1 MTKTTDDLIAE
12 FEAWLAGR
20 DITQYTRKD
29 YPKYIRS
36 FCKFFHGDLLS
47 VDEEVLEGYVAYLRK
62 RDVTQNS
69 IKRYFTGLSNF
80 FKFLVK
86 RKYIAVNPAI
96 PVQQDYLKSYKSR
109 DTSQLKQV
117 ITVDQAKKMVASIL
131 DPRERA
137 VIVMLLKTGVRN
149 HELVELDVNDVD
161 QPNLT
166 VYLHPTTKRSNLE
179 VYIDE
184 ETAHTLKRWLKQR
197 EKENIHNLSALFLDR
212 YGSRLTVRSSSRIVR
227 KHAIACGLH
236 KQSSDLPRDRLS
248 PHNFRYYFTTRMLD
262 AGMRPLFVQY
272 LRGDAGNK
280 AMDLYNRIN
289 KAEVKDEYLRTVPR
303 LGL

>member
-1 MTKTTDDLIAE
+1 MTKTSDDLIAE

-20 DITQYTRKD
+20 DISQYTRKD
-29 YPKYIRS
+29 YPKYVRS
-36 FCKFFHGDLLS
+36 LCKFFSGDLLT
-47 VDEEVLEGYVAYLRK
+47 VDEEILDGYVAYLR
-62 RDVTQNS
+62 RRGVTQNS

-86 RKYIAVNPAI
+86 RKYITTNPAI
-96 PVQQDYLKSYKSR
+96 PVQQDYLKSYKSH
-109 DTSQLKQV
+109 DTSQLRQV
-117 ITVDQAKKMVASIL
+117 ITVDDAKKLVASIL
-131 DPRERA
+131 DPRERSIIA
-137 VIVMLLKTGVRN
+137 LLLKTGIRN

-161 QPNLT
+161 LPNLT
-166 VYLHPTTKRSNLE
+166 VYLHPTAKRSNLE

-197 EKENIHNLSALFLDR
+197 EKENIHNLPSFFLDR

-227 KHAIACGLH
+227 KHAMSVGLH

-280 AMDLYNRIN
+280 SMDLYTRIN